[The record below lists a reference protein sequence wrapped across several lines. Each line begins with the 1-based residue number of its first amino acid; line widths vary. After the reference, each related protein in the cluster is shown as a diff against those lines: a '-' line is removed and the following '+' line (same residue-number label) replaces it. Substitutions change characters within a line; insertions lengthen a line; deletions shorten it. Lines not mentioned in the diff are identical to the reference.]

1 MNRARSLGAFLA
13 LILATGCATTFQ
25 KQGST
30 MATACLIGFSW
41 MDESAVAAGAEAEY
55 PPDSADEAAHETD
68 ESPNH

>member
-1 MNRARSLGAFLA
+1 MMSWRLLGVFLA

-41 MDESAVAAGAEAEY
+41 RDDSAVAAGAVAEN
-55 PPDSADEAAHETD
+55 PTGSADEAAHETD
-68 ESPNH
+68 ESPNN